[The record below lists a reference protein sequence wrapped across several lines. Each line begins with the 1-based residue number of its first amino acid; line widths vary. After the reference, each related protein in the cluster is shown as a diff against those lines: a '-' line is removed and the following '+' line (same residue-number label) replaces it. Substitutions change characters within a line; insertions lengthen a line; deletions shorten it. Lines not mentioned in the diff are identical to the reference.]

1 MKTATPGSPHV
12 TEHLANERTLLA
24 WVRTSIGLIA
34 LGFVVSRFGLYLREL
49 APGTSSAPPATHHS
63 ALIGVSLVALGIL
76 LALLALRQYRTT
88 QRQIEAG
95 SYRPSRA
102 IELALVACVALGGM
116 AMFVLL
122 L

>member
-1 MKTATPGSPHV
+1 MNTTTLGSPHV

-24 WVRTSIGLIA
+24 WVRTGIGLIA

-49 APGTSSAPPATHHS
+49 APRTGSSAPATHHS
-63 ALIGVSLVALGIL
+63 ALIGAALVALGIL
-76 LALLALRQYRTT
+76 LTVVALHQYRTT

-95 SYRPSRA
+95 LYRPSRV
-102 IELALVACVALGGM
+102 IEFALVSSVAVGGL